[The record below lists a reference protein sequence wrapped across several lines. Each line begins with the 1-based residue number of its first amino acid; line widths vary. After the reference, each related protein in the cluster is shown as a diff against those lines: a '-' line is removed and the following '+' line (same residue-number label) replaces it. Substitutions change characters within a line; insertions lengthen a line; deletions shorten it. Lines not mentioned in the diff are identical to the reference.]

1 MKPAAPGSTTQS
13 VFMLKCSVPI
23 SKTVVVILGIA
34 LLWLAAWLIAGYYM
48 REAGLEKLAV
58 SEHLNSPAALLEPG
72 ADVRVEGTIAEAPMV
87 AASFSGKQ
95 CLAAVTYISAYSDYR
110 DSRNKPAT
118 ESSHVATLR
127 AGPANIEIVV
137 GDKRIQ
143 LPLER
148 WSAKYGA
155 SERMPILPTHLGVTD
170 EQIAVAKGRL
180 QNSFTGFSVSEG
192 TIDAGTR
199 VFVAGRLE
207 NGDGPLRLGP
217 DRVLDRVE
225 LYPGTQ
231 EDLVKEMRGS
241 GGGLSIAGWILGA
254 GVGPLPLVV
263 IGVILLVMRRKRSA
277 AAVFSQPKVSLR
289 D

>member
-1 MKPAAPGSTTQS
+1 
-13 VFMLKCSVPI
+13 VLECSVPI
-23 SKTVVVILGIA
+23 SKTLVLVLGIA

-48 REAGLEKLAV
+48 REAGLEKIAV
-58 SEHLNSPAALLEPG
+58 SEHLSSPAALLEPG
-72 ADVRVEGTIAEAPMV
+72 ADVRVEGTIVDAPTV
-87 AASFSGKQ
+87 AASFSGKR
-95 CLAAVTYISAYSDYR
+95 CLSAVTYISAYSYYR

-127 AGPANIEIVV
+127 VGPANIEIAV

-148 WSAKYGA
+148 WAPKYDA
-155 SERMPILPTHLGVTD
+155 FENMPTLPPHLAVTE
-170 EQIAVAKGRL
+170 EQIAIAKTRL
-180 QNSFTGFSVSEG
+180 ENEFTGFSVSEA

-207 NGDGPLRLGP
+207 NGEGHLRLGP

-225 LYPGTQ
+225 LYRGTQ

-263 IGVILLVMRRKRSA
+263 IGLVLLVMRRKRSA